1 MAIRIFL
8 SPSSQPENL
17 YAWGDTNEQAQ
28 CRRMADAAEK
38 ALTRCGFEVK
48 NMQGDSHMEDR
59 VEASNKWP
67 ADLHLAI
74 HTNAFNGKVAGTRM
88 FAYAKGTPSWD
99 CALAIFNTLAPVTP
113 GTSENLKAYPGLYE
127 LRKAK
132 NLAVYCEVDFHD
144 VPDVARWLCE
154 HSADVGEAICKG
166 CCNYFNVK
174 YIAPEPEQLYHVQV
188 GAFKNRDNA
197 EKFLATVRTYYPDA
211 FIIKY

>member
-8 SPSSQPENL
+8 SPSSQPGNL
-17 YAWGDTNEQAQ
+17 YAWGNTNEQVQ
-28 CRRMADAAEK
+28 CRKMADATEA
-38 ALTRCGFEVK
+38 ALKRCGFEVK
-48 NMQGDSHMEDR
+48 NSQGPTVEDR
-59 VEASNKWP
+59 VAASNAWP

-88 FAYAKGTPSWD
+88 FACAKGTPSWD

-113 GTSENLKAYPGLYE
+113 GTSENLKTYPGLYE

-132 NLAVYCEVDFHD
+132 NMAVYCEVDFHD

-154 HSADVGEAICKG
+154 HSQDVGEAICKG

-188 GAFKNRDNA
+188 GAFKDRENA
-197 EKFLATVRTYYPDA
+197 ENFLATVRNDYPDA